1 MTRSTQPSSGDRN
14 ARGWTPTAAGAHLR
28 GRGTR
33 DTAPEVSLRRAV
45 HALGLRFRLHRRVGR
60 FRPDFVLPRYRLAV
74 FVDGC
79 YWHNCP
85 EHGPKQFRGPNA
97 ERWRA
102 KIATNV
108 SRDLAANETMKAAGW
123 RVVRVW
129 ECETRADVE
138 QAARRV
144 AAAARAYDR
153 AGDDEAD

>member
-1 MTRSTQPSSGDRN
+1 M
-14 ARGWTPTAAGAHLR
+14 
-28 GRGTR
+28 
-33 DTAPEVSLRRAV
+33 SLRRAV
-45 HALGLRFRLHRRVGR
+45 HALGLRLRIHRRIGR

-74 FVDGC
+74 LVDGC

-97 ERWRA
+97 DRWRA

-108 SRDLAANETMKAAGW
+108 RRDLAANETMEAAGW

-144 AAAARAYDR
+144 AAAARAYER
-153 AGDDEAD
+153 AGDDGAD